1 MHMQIS
7 ELELMERM
15 VGLNDYERPKT
26 LVLNKQELVT
36 LKRAKTICDKAV
48 TLLGSDDE
56 YEPDD
61 NCPFRLAAS
70 WLYEITGE

>member
-1 MHMQIS
+1 MHMQMS
-7 ELELMERM
+7 DLERMER
-15 VGLNDYERPKT
+15 VFGLNDHERPKT
-26 LVLNKQELVT
+26 LVLNKQEIAT
-36 LKRAKTICDKAV
+36 LARAKTICDNAT

-70 WLYEITGE
+70 WLYEIVDE